1 MKKAK
6 LITSL
11 LLLIALCLPF
21 VQSSVALAASDST
34 TLEQDRQ
41 ELLDKQQDYADAVAD
56 RDAAKEQLEAITASL
71 SKVERDKAAIEIDI
85 VFIDSQI
92 ASLDSLV
99 AAYEP
104 IVQSLKEELDTL
116 AEKQTEYLEKYE
128 ELVRYS
134 FMQGDVSALEIL
146 FESKSLGDFLTRLD
160 FTANILEYTSS
171 LLDTINNNTEAVDES
186 RRAYDDAI
194 VALSN
199 LKQEQVDLRAEQT
212 AKLEQ
217 LEVLEAEY
225 KRQEEEQSNYIS
237 FMQSELKDIMADIA
251 KIEETIKEKEYSLGN
266 WVRPLPSKWKR
277 ISSPYGWRVVF
288 GEDDFHEGIDFP
300 CDTGTEVYAVD
311 SGTVVMSEY
320 RGGYGWLVV
329 IYHGGGIKTY
339 YAHNSKLLV
348 KVGQE
353 VERGECISLSGN
365 TGKSTGPHLHFG
377 VMVDGVFVDPEEKDE
392 NGGFKYLNTSSF
404 TDRAR

>member
-237 FMQSELKDIMADIA
+237 FMQSELKD
-251 KIEETIKEKEYSLGN
+251 SLGN